1 VTLIVSLGQEDQFEY
16 CVSVPELS
24 RLSIKV

>member
-1 VTLIVSLGQEDQFEY
+1 MTLIVSLGQEDQFEY